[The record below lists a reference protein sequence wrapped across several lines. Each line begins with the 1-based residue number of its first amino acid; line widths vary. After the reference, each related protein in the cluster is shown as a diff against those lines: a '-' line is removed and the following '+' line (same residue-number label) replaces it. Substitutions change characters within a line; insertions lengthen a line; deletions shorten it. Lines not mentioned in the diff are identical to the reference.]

1 VKPHT
6 KTLSPVSPERKVGD
20 TPTFSVGAFLSE
32 NIGFHSVQKNGF
44 DKLAPLEASVFP
56 VRKPLLESIRLKEK
70 LVFPV
75 ELSNGVFLNG

>member
-6 KTLSPVSPERKVGD
+6 KTLHQVSPEKKVRD
-20 TPTFSVGAFLSE
+20 APTFFVGAFLSE
-32 NIGFHSVQKNGF
+32 NVDFHSVQKTVF